1 MTIGYVLN
9 KIKCKFLRK
18 KGPETCEIINHYF
31 KKKGVKIG
39 YNCRLYSDIVTSE
52 SYLITIGDNVTISND
67 VQLITHDNSVIK
79 IIDNATDVFG
89 EIVIGNNCFIGA
101 RSIILPV

>member
-31 KKKGVKIG
+31 KKKGTRTFDGFKFKEREEFYG
-39 YNCRLYSDIVTSE
+39 
-52 SYLITIGDNVTISND
+52 
-67 VQLITHDNSVIK
+67 
-79 IIDNATDVFG
+79 
-89 EIVIGNNCFIGA
+89 
-101 RSIILPV
+101 